1 MATTSETAEEFIE
14 RQQARLPGRLFKAK
28 DIGRGGHRYW
38 RCEAATLRRQ
48 SNYPQKVDV
57 VMRIRLKRVEGTR
70 FYAGGAQVG
79 DVEYRLGY
87 YTVARNGKWWWGQ
100 YAVMIP
106 EEDLVPLLQQARSE
120 GTLLHDI
127 DVRE

>member
-1 MATTSETAEEFIE
+1 
-14 RQQARLPGRLFKAK
+14 
-28 DIGRGGHRYW
+28 
-38 RCEAATLRRQ
+38 
-48 SNYPQKVDV
+48 
-57 VMRIRLKRVEGTR
+57 MRIRLERVDGTR
-70 FYAGGAQVG
+70 LRTGGAQVG

-120 GTLLHDI
+120 RTLLNDF
-127 DVRE
+127 DVRA